1 MKKTTLLVF
10 GLMSMSGLFAQNST
24 NNNESGFVT
33 CEEFHITKPLRE
45 IFANSNVDMDEI
57 YDTERESEDRD
68 HNIPQKFLKS
78 VEKDGPAYGN
88 DPSTIQTRMGT
99 ESPGRAPLQS
109 WAGQAPAGSYPLDP
123 TGAAGK
129 NHFVQMVN
137 ATPLKVWSRT
147 GTTLLSGTLG
157 SLWTPATTNDGD
169 PIALYDKAADR
180 WFLAQFEVSTRKI
193 FVAIS
198 TTADPTGSWYTYT
211 FTAPSTFPDYL
222 KFAVWQDGYY
232 MTCNQ
237 NTLRVYALERTQM
250 LAGNASARFVY
261 QSFSPPHT
269 GFVVPLAGDTGDGTL
284 APAGTPCPIFSYSDN
299 AWGGSAVDGIN
310 IFKATVNWVPSTPS
324 LTVASAGVVQTAA
337 FDASYSSA
345 WNDISQPGTTSMLD
359 GIGGTLM
366 FRAQYKT
373 WATYNSVVLCWGVK
387 INSTQRSIKWCEL
400 RQNPGTGAWSLY
412 QEGIYAP
419 DANNRWMGSI
429 AMDNN
434 GGIALCYLKSNST
447 SIYPGLYYAGRKP
460 CDPLGTLPIAETTV
474 IAGSGSQTVTNRDGD
489 YSQTWLD
496 PDGYT
501 FWHTGMYL
509 GAGGAQKTQVY
520 SFVLPTCT
528 SANPPAANFVSDIT
542 TACAGQ
548 PVHFTDIS
556 TNAPSSWAW
565 TFTGPSTLTDTA
577 QDPIVSF
584 PTAGTYT
591 VTLTATNAYGSN
603 TTSQTSIIQ
612 VNATPATPTA
622 TSNSPLCNGQT
633 ITFTT
638 PTVAGATYHWTGPI
652 SYNSAL
658 QNPTRPGS
666 PSLSGTYSVTVTVGG
681 CTSSAGTV
689 SVLVNPT
696 PAAQAITS
704 NAPVCAGNTLML
716 NGATLAN
723 ATYHWTGPNSYSST
737 SQNNSIPSTTAA
749 MAGTYSLTVTVN
761 GCTSAAST
769 VSVAIGTTT
778 PPAPTISINGISLQ
792 SSTATTYQWY
802 RNGVL
807 IVGATSQ
814 TYTPVV
820 NATYTVIVTLNGC
833 TSPASAPF
841 VVTNAGIAE
850 YTEDSSFLIFPNPSD
865 GLFTVS
871 FHANT
876 KQTYKLKLENALGQ
890 LIYVR
895 EYADVIGDF
904 SQPID
909 ISNYG
914 KGVYMFILTDEKNQT
929 TKKVMVY

>member
-1 MKKTTLLVF
+1 MKKIIILAV
-10 GLMSMSGLFAQNST
+10 GLFSISSLFAQKST
-24 NNNESGFVT
+24 NKNETGFVT

-57 YDTERESEDRD
+57 YDRDKESEDRD
-68 HNIPQKFLKS
+68 RNIPQKFLKS

-99 ESPGRAPLQS
+99 ASSGRAPLHS
-109 WAGQAPAGSYPLDP
+109 WAGQAPGGSYPLDP

-137 ATPLKVWSRT
+137 ATPFKIWSRT
-147 GTTLLSGTLG
+147 GTALLTGTLG
-157 SLWTPATTNDGD
+157 SLWSPATTNDGD

-198 TTADPTGSWYTYT
+198 TSADPTGSWYTYT

-237 NTLRVYALERTQM
+237 STLRVYALERTRM

-261 QSFSPPHT
+261 TTFNPPHT

-310 IFKATVNWVPSTPS
+310 IFKATVNWVPTTPT
-324 LTVASAGVVQTAA
+324 LAVASAGVVPTAS
-337 FDASYSSA
+337 FDASYNSA

-366 FRAQYKT
+366 FRAQYKI
-373 WATYNSVVLCWGVK
+373 WSTYNSVVLCWAVK
-387 INSTQRSIKWCEL
+387 ISATQRSIKWCEL
-400 RQNPGTGAWSLY
+400 RQNQSTGAWSLY

-419 DANNRWMGSI
+419 DTDNRWMGSI

-434 GGIALCYLKSNST
+434 GGIALCYLKSNATST
-447 SIYPGLYYAGRKP
+447 YPGLYYAGRKP

-474 IAGSGSQTVTNRDGD
+474 MAGSGSQTVTNRDGD

-509 GAGGAQKTQVY
+509 GSGGAQKTQVY

-528 SANPPAANFVSDIT
+528 SANPPAANFVSDVTSI
-542 TACAGQ
+542 CAGQ
-548 PVHFTDIS
+548 TVHFTDIS
-556 TNAPSSWAW
+556 TNAPSAWAW
-565 TFTGPSTLTDTA
+565 SFVGPTTLTDTA
-577 QDPIVSF
+577 QDPIVTF
-584 PTAGTYT
+584 ATAGTYT

-603 TTSQTSIIQ
+603 ASTTPSNTIV
-612 VNATPATPTA
+612 VNPIPATPT
-622 TSNSPLCNGQT
+622 
-633 ITFTT
+633 IT
-638 PTVAGATYHWTGPI
+638 W
-652 SYNSAL
+652 
-658 QNPTRPGS
+658 
-666 PSLSGTYSVTVTVGG
+666 VGG
-681 CTSSAGTV
+681 SLHSSAATTYKWYKNNV
-689 SVLVNPT
+689 
-696 PAAQAITS
+696 AI
-704 NAPVCAGNTLML
+704 
-716 NGATLAN
+716 NGAT
-723 ATYHWTGPNSYSST
+723 G
-737 SQNNSIPSTTAA
+737 QN
-749 MAGTYSLTVTVN
+749 
-761 GCTSAAST
+761 
-769 VSVAIGTTT
+769 
-778 PPAPTISINGISLQ
+778 
-792 SSTATTYQWY
+792 
-802 RNGVL
+802 
-807 IVGATSQ
+807 
-814 TYTPVV
+814 YTPTL
-820 NATYTVIVTLNGC
+820 NGTYTVIVTINGC
-833 TSPASAPF
+833 TSSASAPF

-850 YTEDSSFLIFPNPSD
+850 YTEDSSFRIFPNPSD
-865 GLFTVS
+865 GLFSVS

-876 KQTYKLKLENALGQ
+876 KQTYKLRLENTLGQ
-890 LIYVR
+890 LIYEKV
-895 EYADVIGDF
+895 YTDVMGDF
-904 SQPID
+904 EQAID

-914 KGVYMFILTDEKNQT
+914 KGAYMFILTDEKNQT